1 MLEMIVGA
9 NHIIALV
16 IMSGALASEYFLF
29 RRGMSTKDVEKVLV
43 ADSLHL
49 LSLFLLVITGF
60 IRMHWLDHPQDYYLS
75 NDVFLLKVFMVGTIV
90 VLSLYPSLTFWKWR
104 YAIKHNKASLIT
116 RQQQQLIFWSIRIE
130 LFLLLII
137 PMLSSMVRHGYQ

>member
-1 MLEMIVGA
+1 VLEAIVGA
-9 NHIIALV
+9 FHIIALV

-49 LSLFLLVITGF
+49 LSLLLLVITGI
-60 IRMHWLDHPQDYYLS
+60 IRMHWFENQQSYYVE
-75 NDVFLLKVFMVGTIV
+75 NEIFLFKTLMVGTIV
-90 VLSLYPSLTFWKWR
+90 LLSIYPSITFWKWR
-104 YAIKHNKASLIT
+104 YAIKNNKVSLIT
-116 RQQQQLIFWSIRIE
+116 RHQQQLIIWSVRIE

-137 PMLSSMVRHGYQ
+137 PLLSSLVRHGYK